1 MAEVR
6 VRPAQSVSDWRKRTR
21 REEVGKLKEDTVSA
35 RVVALPPR
43 MAHCSPSVRQ
53 AEAKWGSTPPQVH
66 TTMALSLGG
75 SVFSRRSRLHPFEPR

>member
-1 MAEVR
+1 MR

-43 MAHCSPSVRQ
+43 IAHCSPSARH
-53 AEAKWGSTPPQVH
+53 AEAKWGSTPLHVH
-66 TTMALSLGG
+66 TTIALSLGG
-75 SVFSRRSRLHPFEPR
+75 RVFSLRSRLHPFEPR